1 MTDFVESAKH
11 LVSAAVSRTTW
22 EAQKQLRIRNKQG
35 EIDQLLKQRQL
46 LLEEL
51 ATAAMTLYQQGAL
64 SQPQLAR
71 ICASIQELDAD
82 LRNRE
87 QQLQEI
93 KNETYQPEQFAP
105 QPPRDYTPPPV
116 APTAPTTPPA
126 PAGRGGAPGTVGA
139 AGPAASSGPRVADKV
154 PCPHCGQLV
163 RVRALYCSSCG
174 KKIG

>member
-1 MTDFVESAKH
+1 MADFVESAKH

-22 EAQKQLRIRNKQG
+22 EAQKQLRLRSKQG

-93 KNETYQPEQFAP
+93 KNETYQPAQFAP
-105 QPPRDYTPPPV
+105 QPTRDYTPPPV
-116 APTAPTTPPA
+116 ASAASPTDQTA
-126 PAGRGGAPGTVGA
+126 AGSGMGGAPGVTGA
-139 AGPAASSGPRVADKV
+139 SNNPRVADKV

-163 RVRALYCSSCG
+163 RARALYCSSCG

>member
-1 MTDFVESAKH
+1 MADFVESAKH

-82 LRNRE
+82 LSNRE

-116 APTAPTTPPA
+116 TPTAPTTQQA
-126 PAGRGGAPGTVGA
+126 PTVGGAPGMTRASAGA
-139 AGPAASSGPRVADKV
+139 GGSGTSRAADKV
-154 PCPHCGQLV
+154 PCPHCGQPV
-163 RVRALYCSSCG
+163 RVRALYCSNCG

>member
-1 MTDFVESAKH
+1 MADFVESAKH

-22 EAQKQLRIRNKQG
+22 EAQKQLRIRSKQG

-51 ATAAMTLYQQGAL
+51 AAAAMTLYQQGTL

-93 KNETYQPEQFAP
+93 KNETYQPAQFTP
-105 QPPRDYTPPPV
+105 QPTRDYTPPPV
-116 APTAPTTPPA
+116 APTAPPA
-126 PAGRGGAPGTVGA
+126 DQVAAGNATGGAPGATS
-139 AGPAASSGPRVADKV
+139 ASSGPRAADKV

-163 RVRALYCSSCG
+163 RARALYCSSCG